1 MAPPPGWM
9 GDSPNWPFMC
19 DALLL
24 LWFSQGILAPLAS
37 CGDVRLATAP
47 ATDA

>member
-19 DALLL
+19 DAQLPLG
-24 LWFSQGILAPLAS
+24 FFQGILAPLAS
-37 CGDVRLATAP
+37 CGNARLATAP
-47 ATDA
+47 ATGA